1 MSRRGGFFR
10 RSDGAVTTDFVVLCA
25 GVIVLASATVQIF
38 ADSGDVLSDI
48 IKSFI
53 TK

>member
-1 MSRRGGFFR
+1 MPRTRGFFR
-10 RSDGAVTTDFVVLCA
+10 HSDGAVSTDFVVLCA
-25 GVIVLASATVQIF
+25 GVIVLALATVQIF

-48 IKSFI
+48 VKSFI